1 MRRRVVAVRSRWM
14 RRVERAASVVEYA
27 LLIAL
32 IALALVA
39 AVTFLGN
46 STRDNL
52 NRAGSSIQQA

>member
-1 MRRRVVAVRSRWM
+1 M